1 MLGIEKLKNFRNA
14 IYELFPKRKDAIF
27 ELIDSISSHAHLC
40 NSVVELS
47 EAEAFT
53 REYTSITDAI
63 ADGLCDVNFKE
74 VEKLV
79 FNHCTDEVH
88 KGQYHLFGTDVT
100 AHPRLHAVKLKDRSI
115 VHSPNY
121 TPGQK
126 PIVLGHQ
133 YSLSSWLP
141 KKEDDK
147 KKHWVVPIATDRVP
161 SDDKP
166 HEFGMSQLTG
176 LIENLEL
183 TDELVVSVSDSAY
196 GSENC
201 RKEAEKLDNF
211 VHIFRLQSNRNIFH
225 KPIDPKYKQKKYGH
239 KMSLGDSTTYC
250 AHDEEKTT
258 KYKSSKGK
266 LFEVKVHRWND
277 LILRGS
283 RDFKGH
289 THPLDLLKVEMREVK
304 ENGDLGIIIGKPM
317 WLVAYGKRRREIS
330 TLDIYRDY
338 AQRFDLEHFFRFG
351 KNKLLLTKYQ
361 TPDDKHEEHFS
372 KICLI
377 AYAQLFLARNDAEL
391 LLKKW
396 ETYRSAVKTNTNE
409 VEVKT
414 LSPSQVQRTFPSVID
429 KVSTPAMAAKKRGIS
444 KGRKAGEKPGARENQ
459 PIIFKTKP
467 HKQRAKIELS
477 GFEKDSETSN
487 IESLMDASQSLPK
500 KLKKLGFTIS
510 EFVSVLEDTI
520 PSG

>member
-14 IYELFPKRKDAIF
+14 LYGLFPKRKDAIF

-63 ADGLCDVNFKE
+63 ADGLCDVDFKA

-79 FNHCTDEVH
+79 FDHCTDEGH

-133 YSLSSWLP
+133 YSVTTWLP

-147 KKHWVVPIATDRVP
+147 KKHWVVPIGTDRVP
-161 SDDKP
+161 SDEKP
-166 HEFGMSQLTG
+166 NEFGMSQLTG
-176 LIENLEL
+176 IIENLEL
-183 TDELVVSVSDSAY
+183 TYELVVSVSDSAY

-201 RKEAEKLDNF
+201 RKEAEKSDNF
-211 VHIFRLQSNRNIFH
+211 VHIFRLQGNRNIFQ
-225 KPIDPKYKQKKYGH
+225 KPIAPKYKQKKYGH
-239 KMSLGDSTTYC
+239 KISLGDPSTYC
-250 AHDEEKTT
+250 VPDEEKTT
-258 KYKSSKGK
+258 EYKGSKGK
-266 LFEVKVHRWND
+266 LFQVKVYRWND

-283 RDFKGH
+283 RDFKGY
-289 THPLDLLKVEMREVK
+289 THPLDLLKVEMRQIK
-304 ENGDLGIIIGKPM
+304 ENGDLGEIIGRPM

-361 TPDDKHEEHFS
+361 TPDDKHEEQFS

-391 LLKKW
+391 QLKKW
-396 ETYRSAVKTNTNE
+396 GKYTPSLKTNTNE
-409 VEVKT
+409 AAVKT
-414 LSPSQVQRTFPSVID
+414 LSPSQVQRSFSSIID
-429 KVSTPAMAAKKRGIS
+429 KVSTPAMPAKKRGIS
-444 KGRKAGEKPGARENQ
+444 KGRQAGDKPGVRENQ
-459 PIIFKTKP
+459 PIVFKTKP
-467 HKQRAKIELS
+467 LKQGAKIELS
-477 GFEKDSETSN
+477 GFEKDSKTSN
-487 IESLMDASQSLPK
+487 IESLVGAFQSLPK

-510 EFVSVLEDTI
+510 EFISVLEDTL